1 MTVLNDTTPST
12 APACVTPERLLSDTP
27 TMNLCRDAGIVEFRS
42 IGTSIW
48 EIIGTGSAGVTVSTE
63 DGTVKAKSEMRR
75 PFFCTVL
82 PGRNGA
88 FPAKEGGLIV
98 LLREGQEKA
107 DRLKV
112 WEDIARHYDA
122 ICHDHPTIKPAL
134 DTYLSG
140 DYGGMMK
147 VITIGGKP

>member
-1 MTVLNDTTPST
+1 MTTLDNTTNT
-12 APACVTPERLLSDTP
+12 APNTSGGSVCTACVSPEELLSDAP
-27 TMNLCRDAGIVEFRS
+27 TLNLCRDAGVVEFRT

-48 EIIGTGSAGVTVSTE
+48 EIIGT
-63 DGTVKAKSEMRR
+63 VKAGEFRR
-75 PFFCTVL
+75 PFFAAVL
-82 PGRNGA
+82 PGSKGA

-98 LLREGQEKA
+98 LLRDGQEKE

-112 WEDIARHYDA
+112 FEDIARHYDA

-140 DYGGMMK
+140 DYAGMMK

>member
-1 MTVLNDTTPST
+1 MTTLDNTTNT
-12 APACVTPERLLSDTP
+12 ARVTAEQLLSDTP
-27 TMNLCRDAGIVEFRS
+27 TMDACRDAGVVEFRT

-48 EIIGTGSAGVTVSTE
+48 EIIGT
-63 DGTVKAKSEMRR
+63 VKDAEFRR
-75 PFFCTVL
+75 PFFAAVL

-98 LLREGQEKA
+98 LLREGQEKE
-107 DRLKV
+107 DRLNV
-112 WEDIARHYDA
+112 WEDLARHYDA

-140 DYGGMMK
+140 DYAGMMK
-147 VITIGGKP
+147 VINVGGKP

>member
-1 MTVLNDTTPST
+1 MTALDNTTNT
-12 APACVTPERLLSDTP
+12 ARVTAEQLLSDTP
-27 TMNLCRDAGIVEFRS
+27 TMDACRDAGIVEFRS
-42 IGTSIW
+42 IGPAIW
-48 EIIGTGSAGVTVSTE
+48 EIICTGSAGVTVST
-63 DGTVKAKSEMRR
+63 DDDTVKAKSEMRK

-82 PGRNGA
+82 PGLKGA
-88 FPAKEGGLIV
+88 FPEKEGGLV
-98 LLREGQEKA
+98 VMLREGQEKA

-140 DYGGMMK
+140 DYAGMMK
-147 VITIGGKP
+147 VIAIAGKP